1 MGSRLYIDCKSVIY
15 GSMCIYTVTKAEVG
29 SLRCGVDVTT
39 CLTYLNENLSLCEIH
54 HYIRW
59 VYVNMNFKKE
69 VKQNQSSFHSSCRFW
84 SIAFPKS
91 FVRTLFCL
99 LTRLICSCSHES
111 PSHFSQRCFIL
122 HLESPAVLRVFQLAS
137 GASCPDSS
145 NGILSF
151 SIPSNHSWL
160 PGVKSGPGEP
170 WQVGL

>member
-1 MGSRLYIDCKSVIY
+1 MGPRLYIDCKSVIY

-39 CLTYLNENLSLCEIH
+39 CMTYLNENLSLCEIY
-54 HYIRW
+54 HYIQW

-69 VKQNQSSFHSSCRFW
+69 VKQNQSSFHSSLRFW

-111 PSHFSQRCFIL
+111 PSVSAALSSIWRVQQFCRCSSLLLVLLVPTLQMAFCLSVYHPIILDYQVWSLSQGR
-122 HLESPAVLRVFQLAS
+122 
-137 GASCPDSS
+137 
-145 NGILSF
+145 
-151 SIPSNHSWL
+151 
-160 PGVKSGPGEP
+160 
-170 WQVGL
+170 